1 VLIDLLHA
9 RAIASSFA
17 GPLAQLT
24 AAGRQSADNPLQAA
38 EHLSA
43 LTFGQVSTRS
53 LMGTV
58 PLGDDETA
66 RLLGSGVQVFLRAY
80 QPVR

>member
-1 VLIDLLHA
+1 LP
-9 RAIASSFA
+9 SSPPPGGCLPTTPF
-17 GPLAQLT
+17 
-24 AAGRQSADNPLQAA
+24 QAA

-43 LTFGQVSTRS
+43 LTFGQVATRS

-66 RLLGSGVQVFLRAY
+66 RLLGSGV
-80 QPVR
+80 